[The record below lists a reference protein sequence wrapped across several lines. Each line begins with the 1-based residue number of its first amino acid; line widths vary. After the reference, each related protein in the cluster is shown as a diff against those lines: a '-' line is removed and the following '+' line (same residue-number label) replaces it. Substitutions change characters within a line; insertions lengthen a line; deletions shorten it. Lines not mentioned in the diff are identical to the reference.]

1 MNAMTGRPAADP
13 ERAAVSRDRFRQGMS
28 RLSAAVTLV
37 TTDGPAGRAG
47 FTASA
52 VCSLSDAPPS
62 LLVCLNRSA
71 SVFETFA
78 GNDALCVN
86 VLAPGHETLSRL
98 FGGETPTPERFAAAE
113 WREGVTGAPEL
124 VGATAAFDCRI
135 VDVSSFGSHDVLFCH
150 VMNVR
155 LHDIAAGLVYFD
167 RRYHAV

>member
-13 ERAAVSRDRFRQGMS
+13 DRSAVSRERFRQGMS
-28 RLSAAVTLV
+28 RLGASVTIV
-37 TTDGPAGRAG
+37 TTNGAAGRAG

-86 VLAPGHETLSRL
+86 VLAPEHEALSRL
-98 FGGETPTPERFAAAE
+98 FGGQTPTPERFAAAE
-113 WREGVTGAPEL
+113 WRAGVSGAPAL
-124 VGATAAFDCRI
+124 IGATAAFDCRI

-150 VMNVR
+150 VMDVH
-155 LHDIAAGLVYFD
+155 LHDVAAGLVYFD